1 MSKIYLASIRGNIL
15 EFKIDPAEPLTNEVI
30 KSVHGD
36 HMALIIARPNRAE
49 AIGLALIGAESLKI
63 GSEFKPHQA
72 ELEVAI
78 SKSALGRVF
87 DSLGNHIDRGK
98 KPNLQDKILP
108 LQSNQSI
115 NGRKLSESPD
125 VEVLETGIKAVD
137 FFAPFVKGRKVGIVG
152 GAGVGKTVLITEIMH
167 NVCVRDIGPTVFM
180 GVGERIREAHELY
193 ETLRE
198 NNLLKNTAMYLGQMN
213 EPALNRFLV
222 AHTGASAARYFR
234 DNLKTD
240 VLCFIDNVY
249 RFVQAGNELS
259 VQLGQIP
266 SEGGYQPGMFSELS
280 NFENKLDSNDKGTIT
295 SVQSIYV
302 PADDPS
308 DPAVVEIYQQLDSVI
323 VLNREVMEQ
332 GILPAVDLLATTSSL
347 LSPDVIGE
355 RHYLLLSQVQDI
367 LQKYESLKG
376 VVSIIGEGE
385 LSVKDRGDY
394 HKAQRLHEY
403 FAQDMFVT
411 AELTGKPGQYVDRDD
426 MLSGI
431 EEIITS

>member
-1 MSKIYLASIRGNIL
+1 MSKIYLSSIRGNSL
-15 EFKIDPAEPLTNEVI
+15 EFKLDPSVPLTNSVI
-30 KSVHGD
+30 KSTHGE
-36 HMALIIARPNRAE
+36 HLALIVARPSKSVAT
-49 AIGLALIGAESLKI
+49 GLALYGAESLKI
-63 GSEFKPHQA
+63 GTEFKPHQK
-72 ELEVAI
+72 ELEVNI
-78 SKSALGRVF
+78 SKAALGRVF
-87 DSLGNHIDRGK
+87 DSLGNCIDRGA
-98 KPNLQDKILP
+98 KPTLNDKIHP
-108 LQSNQSI
+108 LESNLDTI
-115 NGRKLSESPD
+115 TRKLSDSPV

-167 NVCVRDIGPTVFM
+167 NVCVRNVGPTIFM

-193 ETLRE
+193 ETLRK

-213 EPALNRFLV
+213 EAALNRYLV

-234 DNLKTD
+234 DELKTD

-259 VQLGQIP
+259 IQLGQIP

-280 NFENKLDSNDKGTIT
+280 SFENKLDSNKKGTIT

-332 GILPAVDLLATTSSL
+332 GILPAVDLLATASSL
-347 LSPDVIGE
+347 LTPEIIGE
-355 RHYLLLSQVQDI
+355 RHYLLLSQVQMV

-385 LSVKDRGDY
+385 LSVLDRGDY

-411 AELTGKPGQYVDRDD
+411 ADLTGKPGQYVDRDD